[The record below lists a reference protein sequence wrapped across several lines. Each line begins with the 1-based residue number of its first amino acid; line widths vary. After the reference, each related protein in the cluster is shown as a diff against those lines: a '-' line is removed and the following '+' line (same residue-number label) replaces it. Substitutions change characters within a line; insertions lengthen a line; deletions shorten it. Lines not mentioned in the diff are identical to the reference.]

1 MIEFRNFTF
10 QYDSQAEATLKNID
24 LIIHPGEKILI
35 IGPSG
40 SGKSTLGKCL
50 NGIIPQNEKGS
61 FTGQLTIN
69 GKNFSESSIYDLSL
83 EVGTVLQD
91 TDSQFVGLTVAE
103 DIAFSLENEMIEQ
116 KEMQEAVNF
125 WAKKTNLL
133 AQLDKRPQDLSG
145 GQKQRVAMAGVLIDE
160 TPILLFDEPL
170 ANLDPQT
177 GYKAIQMIDRLYQS
191 QQFTTIIIE
200 HRLEEVLAAP
210 VDRVILIDEGKII
223 ADIAPTELLKVIYC
237 RSAEFVNPYT
247 SQH

>member
-10 QYDSQAEATLKNID
+10 QYDSHAEATLKNID

-133 AQLDKRPQDLSG
+133 AQLDKLS
-145 GQKQRVAMAGVLIDE
+145 LIH
-160 TPILLFDEPL
+160 I
-170 ANLDPQT
+170 
-177 GYKAIQMIDRLYQS
+177 
-191 QQFTTIIIE
+191 
-200 HRLEEVLAAP
+200 
-210 VDRVILIDEGKII
+210 
-223 ADIAPTELLKVIYC
+223 
-237 RSAEFVNPYT
+237 
-247 SQH
+247 

>member
-145 GQKQRVAMAGVLIDE
+145 GQKQRISLARIFATDPDLFVL
-160 TPILLFDEPL
+160 DEPT
-170 ANLDPQT
+170 T
-177 GYKAIQMIDRLYQS
+177 GMDEESRNEFYRLLRHSAHVHGKSVLMITHDHEDIKQYADRQIRLVRKEDS
-191 QQFTTIIIE
+191 QWRCF
-200 HRLEEVLAAP
+200 HMN
-210 VDRVILIDEGKII
+210 
-223 ADIAPTELLKVIYC
+223 
-237 RSAEFVNPYT
+237 S
-247 SQH
+247 

>member
-103 DIAFSLENEMIEQ
+103 DIAF
-116 KEMQEAVNF
+116 
-125 WAKKTNLL
+125 
-133 AQLDKRPQDLSG
+133 
-145 GQKQRVAMAGVLIDE
+145 
-160 TPILLFDEPL
+160 
-170 ANLDPQT
+170 
-177 GYKAIQMIDRLYQS
+177 
-191 QQFTTIIIE
+191 
-200 HRLEEVLAAP
+200 
-210 VDRVILIDEGKII
+210 
-223 ADIAPTELLKVIYC
+223 LLKM
-237 RSAEFVNPYT
+237 R
-247 SQH
+247 

>member
-1 MIEFRNFTF
+1 
-10 QYDSQAEATLKNID
+10 
-24 LIIHPGEKILI
+24 
-35 IGPSG
+35 
-40 SGKSTLGKCL
+40 
-50 NGIIPQNEKGS
+50 
-61 FTGQLTIN
+61 
-69 GKNFSESSIYDLSL
+69 
-83 EVGTVLQD
+83 
-91 TDSQFVGLTVAE
+91 
-103 DIAFSLENEMIEQ
+103 MIEQ

-160 TPILLFDEPL
+160 TPILSFDEPL

-177 GYKAIQMIDRLYQS
+177 GYEAIQMIDRLYQS

-223 ADIAPTELLKVIYC
+223 ADIAPTELLKSDLLSKCGIREPLYITALK
-237 RSAEFVNPYT
+237 RSGLSYDQN
-247 SQH
+247 SQI

>member
-1 MIEFRNFTF
+1 FTF
-10 QYDSQAEATLKNID
+10 QYDSQAEATLKNIY

-50 NGIIPQNEKGS
+50 NGIIPQNEKGI

-177 GYKAIQMIDRLYQS
+177 GYEAIQMIDRLY
-191 QQFTTIIIE
+191 
-200 HRLEEVLAAP
+200 
-210 VDRVILIDEGKII
+210 
-223 ADIAPTELLKVIYC
+223 
-237 RSAEFVNPYT
+237 
-247 SQH
+247 

>member
-170 ANLDPQT
+170 LCLITVDFSSYVITFHLIIGEPLLYLAHPSMLDGNHHPSIYVKDVAVFSSAYLLGCFQV
-177 GYKAIQMIDRLYQS
+177 QQS
-191 QQFTTIIIE
+191 
-200 HRLEEVLAAP
+200 
-210 VDRVILIDEGKII
+210 
-223 ADIAPTELLKVIYC
+223 
-237 RSAEFVNPYT
+237 
-247 SQH
+247 